1 MRKRSIKNTRV
12 NTEVQHEL
20 SNIIRGGLK
29 DPRVAPWT
37 SVVAA
42 EVAPDLKTCKAYISV
57 LGDAYEQEQTIKGLQ
72 SAEGYIRRELARTLN
87 LRNTPEIKFVLDQ
100 SIEYGVNMSK
110 KIDEVT
116 KDLKT
121 EVLRKM
127 LNKVLEN
134 VSTIAIGGHVRP
146 DGDCV
151 GSCVGLGQYIRENY
165 SDKTVDIYL
174 KDIPESFH
182 FLKGTETILESV
194 DDEEKVYDFF
204 ISLDCGDTDRL
215 EYSKT
220 LFNKA
225 KHTFCV
231 DHHISNIGFADVN
244 HIVPEASST
253 SELVY
258 GLLDEEKISQNVAE
272 ALYLGIVHDTGVFQ
286 YSCAGPETFRVA
298 ANLLEKGI
306 DGPKIIEDTFYAKS
320 YAQNLVMGRALM
332 ESILFLNGT
341 GIASY
346 IRRDVMDFYG
356 VGPKDLEGIV
366 SQLRVTEGVEV
377 AVFMYELKQNEFK
390 VSLRSKEKIDV
401 SKIAQY
407 FGGGGHKKA
416 SGFTM
421 AGTPFDVLNNL
432 SKQIE
437 AQMEKLEK
445 TQEQ

>member
-1 MRKRSIKNTRV
+1 
-12 NTEVQHEL
+12 
-20 SNIIRGGLK
+20 
-29 DPRVAPWT
+29 
-37 SVVAA
+37 
-42 EVAPDLKTCKAYISV
+42 
-57 LGDAYEQEQTIKGLQ
+57 
-72 SAEGYIRRELARTLN
+72 
-87 LRNTPEIKFVLDQ
+87 
-100 SIEYGVNMSK
+100 
-110 KIDEVT
+110 
-116 KDLKT
+116 
-121 EVLRKM
+121 M
-127 LNKVLEN
+127 LNKILEG

-194 DDEEKVYDFF
+194 ADEEKEYDLF
-204 ISLDCGDTDRL
+204 IALDCGDTGRL
-215 EYSKT
+215 DYSKP
-220 LFNKA
+220 LLDHA

-244 HIVPEASST
+244 HIVAEASST
-253 SELVY
+253 SELLY
-258 GLLDEEKISQNVAE
+258 GLLDEEKISKNVAE

-298 ANLLEKGI
+298 AKLLEKGI

-320 YAQNLVMGRALM
+320 YAQNQVMGRALM
-332 ESILFLNGT
+332 ESILFLNGV
-341 GIASY
+341 GIASF
-346 IRRDVMDFYG
+346 IRKNVMDFYG
-356 VGPKDLEGIV
+356 VVPKDLEGIV

-390 VSLRSKEKIDV
+390 VSLRSKSELDV

-416 SGFTM
+416 AGFTM

-437 AQMEKLEK
+437 EQLEKLEK

>member
-1 MRKRSIKNTRV
+1 
-12 NTEVQHEL
+12 
-20 SNIIRGGLK
+20 
-29 DPRVAPWT
+29 
-37 SVVAA
+37 
-42 EVAPDLKTCKAYISV
+42 
-57 LGDAYEQEQTIKGLQ
+57 
-72 SAEGYIRRELARTLN
+72 
-87 LRNTPEIKFVLDQ
+87 
-100 SIEYGVNMSK
+100 
-110 KIDEVT
+110 
-116 KDLKT
+116 
-121 EVLRKM
+121 M
-127 LNKVLEN
+127 LNKVLEG

-194 DDEEKVYDFF
+194 ADEEKEYDLF
-204 ISLDCGDTDRL
+204 IALDCGDTGRL
-215 EYSKT
+215 DYSKP
-220 LFNKA
+220 LLDHA

-244 HIVPEASST
+244 HIVAEASST

-258 GLLDEEKISQNVAE
+258 GLLDEEKISKNVAE

-298 ANLLEKGI
+298 AKLLEKGI

-320 YAQNLVMGRALM
+320 YAQNQVMGRALM
-332 ESILFLNGT
+332 ESILFLNGV
-341 GIASY
+341 GIASF
-346 IRRDVMDFYG
+346 IRKNVMDFYG
-356 VGPKDLEGIV
+356 VVPKDLEVIV

-390 VSLRSKEKIDV
+390 VSLRSKSELDV

-416 SGFTM
+416 AGFTM

-437 AQMEKLEK
+437 EQLEKLEK
-445 TQEQ
+445 IQEQ

>member
-1 MRKRSIKNTRV
+1 
-12 NTEVQHEL
+12 
-20 SNIIRGGLK
+20 
-29 DPRVAPWT
+29 
-37 SVVAA
+37 
-42 EVAPDLKTCKAYISV
+42 
-57 LGDAYEQEQTIKGLQ
+57 
-72 SAEGYIRRELARTLN
+72 
-87 LRNTPEIKFVLDQ
+87 
-100 SIEYGVNMSK
+100 
-110 KIDEVT
+110 
-116 KDLKT
+116 
-121 EVLRKM
+121 M
-127 LNKVLEN
+127 LNKVLEG

-194 DDEEKVYDFF
+194 ADEEKEYDLF
-204 ISLDCGDTDRL
+204 IALDCGDTGRL
-215 EYSKT
+215 DYSKP
-220 LFNKA
+220 LLDHA

-244 HIVPEASST
+244 HIVAEASST

-258 GLLDEEKISQNVAE
+258 GLLDEEKISKNVAE

-298 ANLLEKGI
+298 AKLLEKEI
-306 DGPKIIEDTFYAKS
+306 NGPKIIEDTFYAKS
-320 YAQNLVMGRALM
+320 YAQNQVMGRALM
-332 ESILFLNGT
+332 ESILFLNGV
-341 GIASY
+341 GIASF
-346 IRRDVMDFYG
+346 IRKNVMDFYG
-356 VGPKDLEGIV
+356 VVPKDLEGIV

-390 VSLRSKEKIDV
+390 VSLRSKSELDV

-416 SGFTM
+416 AGFTM

-432 SKQIE
+432 SEQIE
-437 AQMEKLEK
+437 EQLEKLEK

>member
-1 MRKRSIKNTRV
+1 
-12 NTEVQHEL
+12 
-20 SNIIRGGLK
+20 
-29 DPRVAPWT
+29 
-37 SVVAA
+37 
-42 EVAPDLKTCKAYISV
+42 
-57 LGDAYEQEQTIKGLQ
+57 
-72 SAEGYIRRELARTLN
+72 
-87 LRNTPEIKFVLDQ
+87 
-100 SIEYGVNMSK
+100 
-110 KIDEVT
+110 
-116 KDLKT
+116 
-121 EVLRKM
+121 M
-127 LNKVLEN
+127 LNKILEG

-194 DDEEKVYDFF
+194 ADKEKEYDLF
-204 ISLDCGDTDRL
+204 IALDCGDTGRL
-215 EYSKT
+215 DYSKP
-220 LFNKA
+220 LLDHA

-244 HIVPEASST
+244 HIVAEASST

-258 GLLDEEKISQNVAE
+258 GLLDEEKISKNVAE

-298 ANLLEKGI
+298 AKLLEKEI

-320 YAQNLVMGRALM
+320 YAQNQVMGRALM
-332 ESILFLNGT
+332 ESILFLNGV
-341 GIASY
+341 GIASF
-346 IRRDVMDFYG
+346 IRKNVMDFYG
-356 VGPKDLEGIV
+356 VVPKDLEGIV

-390 VSLRSKEKIDV
+390 VSLRSKSELDV

-416 SGFTM
+416 AGFTM

-437 AQMEKLEK
+437 EQLEKLEK

>member
-1 MRKRSIKNTRV
+1 
-12 NTEVQHEL
+12 
-20 SNIIRGGLK
+20 
-29 DPRVAPWT
+29 
-37 SVVAA
+37 
-42 EVAPDLKTCKAYISV
+42 
-57 LGDAYEQEQTIKGLQ
+57 
-72 SAEGYIRRELARTLN
+72 
-87 LRNTPEIKFVLDQ
+87 
-100 SIEYGVNMSK
+100 
-110 KIDEVT
+110 
-116 KDLKT
+116 
-121 EVLRKM
+121 M
-127 LNKVLEN
+127 LNKILEG

-194 DDEEKVYDFF
+194 ADEEKEYDLF
-204 ISLDCGDTDRL
+204 IALDCGDTGRL
-215 EYSKT
+215 DYSKP
-220 LFNKA
+220 LLDHA

-244 HIVPEASST
+244 HIVAEASST

-258 GLLDEEKISQNVAE
+258 GLLDEEKISKNVAE

-298 ANLLEKGI
+298 AKLLEKGI

-320 YAQNLVMGRALM
+320 YAQNQVMGRALM
-332 ESILFLNGT
+332 ESILFLNGV
-341 GIASY
+341 GIASF
-346 IRRDVMDFYG
+346 IRKNVMDFYG
-356 VGPKDLEGIV
+356 VVPKDLEGIV

-390 VSLRSKEKIDV
+390 VSLRSKSELDV

-416 SGFTM
+416 AGFTM

-437 AQMEKLEK
+437 EQLEKLVK

>member
-1 MRKRSIKNTRV
+1 
-12 NTEVQHEL
+12 
-20 SNIIRGGLK
+20 
-29 DPRVAPWT
+29 
-37 SVVAA
+37 
-42 EVAPDLKTCKAYISV
+42 
-57 LGDAYEQEQTIKGLQ
+57 
-72 SAEGYIRRELARTLN
+72 
-87 LRNTPEIKFVLDQ
+87 
-100 SIEYGVNMSK
+100 
-110 KIDEVT
+110 
-116 KDLKT
+116 
-121 EVLRKM
+121 M
-127 LNKVLEN
+127 LNKILEG

-182 FLKGTETILESV
+182 FLKGTETIRESV
-194 DDEEKVYDFF
+194 ADEEKEYDLF
-204 ISLDCGDTDRL
+204 IALDCGDTGRL
-215 EYSKT
+215 DYSKP
-220 LFNKA
+220 LLDHA

-244 HIVPEASST
+244 HIVAEASST

-258 GLLDEEKISQNVAE
+258 GLLDEEKISKNVAE

-298 ANLLEKGI
+298 AKLLEKGI

-320 YAQNLVMGRALM
+320 YAQNQVMGRALM
-332 ESILFLNGT
+332 ESILFLNGV
-341 GIASY
+341 GIASF
-346 IRRDVMDFYG
+346 IRKNVMDFYG
-356 VGPKDLEGIV
+356 VVPKDLEGIV

-390 VSLRSKEKIDV
+390 VSLRSKSELDV

-416 SGFTM
+416 AGFTM

-432 SKQIE
+432 SEQIE
-437 AQMEKLEK
+437 EQLEKLEK

>member
-1 MRKRSIKNTRV
+1 
-12 NTEVQHEL
+12 
-20 SNIIRGGLK
+20 
-29 DPRVAPWT
+29 
-37 SVVAA
+37 
-42 EVAPDLKTCKAYISV
+42 
-57 LGDAYEQEQTIKGLQ
+57 
-72 SAEGYIRRELARTLN
+72 
-87 LRNTPEIKFVLDQ
+87 
-100 SIEYGVNMSK
+100 
-110 KIDEVT
+110 
-116 KDLKT
+116 
-121 EVLRKM
+121 M
-127 LNKVLEN
+127 LNKILEG

-194 DDEEKVYDFF
+194 ADEEKEYDLF
-204 ISLDCGDTDRL
+204 IALDCGDTGRL
-215 EYSKT
+215 DYSKP
-220 LFNKA
+220 LLDHA

-244 HIVPEASST
+244 HIVAEASST

-258 GLLDEEKISQNVAE
+258 GLLDEEKISKNVAE

-286 YSCAGPETFRVA
+286 YSCAGPETFRVVA
-298 ANLLEKGI
+298 KLLEKGI

-320 YAQNLVMGRALM
+320 YAQNQVMGRALM
-332 ESILFLNGT
+332 ESILFLNGV
-341 GIASY
+341 GIASF
-346 IRRDVMDFYG
+346 IRKNVMDFYG
-356 VGPKDLEGIV
+356 VVPKDLEGIV

-390 VSLRSKEKIDV
+390 VSLRSKSELDV

-416 SGFTM
+416 AGFTM

-437 AQMEKLEK
+437 EQLEKLEK

>member
-1 MRKRSIKNTRV
+1 
-12 NTEVQHEL
+12 
-20 SNIIRGGLK
+20 
-29 DPRVAPWT
+29 
-37 SVVAA
+37 
-42 EVAPDLKTCKAYISV
+42 
-57 LGDAYEQEQTIKGLQ
+57 
-72 SAEGYIRRELARTLN
+72 
-87 LRNTPEIKFVLDQ
+87 
-100 SIEYGVNMSK
+100 
-110 KIDEVT
+110 
-116 KDLKT
+116 
-121 EVLRKM
+121 M

-134 VSTIAIGGHVRP
+134 VSTIAIGGHIRP

-194 DDEEKVYDFF
+194 DDEEKVYDLF

-346 IRRDVMDFYG
+346 IRRDV
-356 VGPKDLEGIV
+356 
-366 SQLRVTEGVEV
+366 